1 MRKLEVCTFF
11 LSFFLT
17 DILGFNGME
26 DAPAHIAEDPSTLG
40 IFVGMDVA
48 GSKILGGEGGLPEHP
63 EWKRV
68 PGVWIDGKM

>member
-1 MRKLEVCTFF
+1 MNEGSWRYV

-48 GSKILGGEGGLPEHP
+48 GSKILGGGGGSTRTSGMEEGS
-63 EWKRV
+63 WCV
-68 PGVWIDGKM
+68 D